1 MTPNGNIYAPHEIY
15 SSDYSAESPEVRGVF
30 IHEMAHVL
38 QYQEGVNVRWEGLK
52 IAAAGGYLEGN
63 IQKTYTPIAGVPYLQ
78 QNIEQQAE
86 IWRQV
91 YLERR
96 SLDYVH

>member
-1 MTPNGNIYAPHEIY
+1 MR
-15 SSDYSAESPEVRGVF
+15 ESF

-52 IAAAGGYLEGN
+52 IALSGGYSDAK
-63 IQKTYTPIAGVPYLQ
+63 ISQTYTPDPLVPYIN
-78 QNIEQQAE
+78 QNIEQQAQM
-86 IWRQV
+86 WVQL

-96 SLDYVH
+96 LLGYVR